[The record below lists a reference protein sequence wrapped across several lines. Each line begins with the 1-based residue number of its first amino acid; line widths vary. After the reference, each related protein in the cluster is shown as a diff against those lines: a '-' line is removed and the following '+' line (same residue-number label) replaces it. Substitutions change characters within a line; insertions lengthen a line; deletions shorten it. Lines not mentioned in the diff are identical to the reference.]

1 MGNSDRGTQ
10 TSPKSNILAD
20 TSSAQQRTA
29 VTTEGAVRRKG
40 SVKAPIGSVGQLLHA
55 IYDGKFKRLTLK
67 KAELTVMCDA
77 TNLDVSKIE
86 ELRNLA
92 LSTDR
97 ALDRTRQLMLL
108 CIGLDAP
115 TIVSQIQKFAGDV
128 LEHHPAFKNEM
139 LTGVLK
145 NGPEGSTEDRAIQV
159 LTSQNYAS
167 LSWPEG
173 IEPMKRRE
181 MEQCKAN
188 SVYCL
193 LLWFRL
199 TRRTSIDRIQQHL
212 QAHLWKPATLRYK
225 ADSEKLRM
233 LMNTRDLAAA
243 SIACALLDK
252 EASLQS
258 QRADAA
264 RKAEEFAVARKQE
277 LSKKLDDVRA
287 RLTASQ
293 AKVDQLEKELAREI
307 QVHSDNKAHLEND
320 YKQLRGQVLRRLKD
334 ELSLLDEGL
343 HALRREPPK
352 VHVMVDHAER
362 AIDGLKREME
372 RLRESS

>member
-1 MGNSDRGTQ
+1 MSNSDLGTQ
-10 TSPKSNILAD
+10 TSPKSSLSGD
-20 TSSAQQRTA
+20 TSSAGQRTTA
-29 VTTEGAVRRKG
+29 TTEGAVQRKG
-40 SVKAPIGSVGQLLHA
+40 RVKAPIGSIDQLLHA

-67 KAELTVMCDA
+67 KAELTVLRDA

-97 ALDRTRQLMLL
+97 MLDKTRQLMLL
-108 CIGLDAP
+108 CVGLDAP

-145 NGPEGSTEDRAIQV
+145 NGPEGTTEDRAIQV
-159 LTSQNYAS
+159 LTSQNYGS
-167 LSWPEG
+167 LSWSEG
-173 IEPMKRRE
+173 VEPMKRRE

-193 LLWFRL
+193 LLWFRIK
-199 TRRTSIDRIQQHL
+199 RRTSVDRIQQHL
-212 QAHLWKPATLRYK
+212 QAHLWKPAALRYK
-225 ADSEKLRM
+225 TDSEKLRM

-252 EASLQS
+252 EAFRQS

-277 LSKKLDDVRA
+277 LNQKLADVRA
-287 RLTASQ
+287 RLTGSQ
-293 AKVDQLEKELAREI
+293 AKVNQLQKELAQEI
-307 QVHSDNKAHLEND
+307 QAHGDDKAHLEND

-334 ELSLLDEGL
+334 EVSLLDEGL

-372 RLRESS
+372 RLRE